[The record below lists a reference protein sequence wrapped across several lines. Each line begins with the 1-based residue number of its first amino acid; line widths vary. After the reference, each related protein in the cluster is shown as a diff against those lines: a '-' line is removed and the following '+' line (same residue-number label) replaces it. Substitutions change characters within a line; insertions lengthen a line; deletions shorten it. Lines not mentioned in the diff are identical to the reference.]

1 MNEDLPPELRPK
13 PFWKRMLSFL
23 LFAGLIG
30 GIYYAYTTGE
40 LLNILNEL
48 LSQEPLLLVG
58 VAVIGLI
65 AIALIMGG

>member
-1 MNEDLPPELRPK
+1 MDEGLPPELRPK
-13 PFWKRMLSFL
+13 PFWKRAVSFI
-23 LFAGLIG
+23 LFIGFIG

-48 LSQEPLLLVG
+48 LSQDPLLLVI

-65 AIALIMGG
+65 GLALIIGG

>member
-1 MNEDLPPELRPK
+1 MNDELPSNLRPK
-13 PFWKRMLSFL
+13 PFWKRAISFI

-30 GIYYAYTTGE
+30 GLYYAYTTGE

-48 LSQEPLLLVG
+48 LSQDPLLLII

-65 AIALIMGG
+65 GIALIMGG